1 MMEILGLTLDL
12 VTCISLQLA
21 VGLCVDYAAHIGH
34 TFLMMTGDRNQR
46 ALETVS
52 YIGSAVMY
60 GGGSTMLS
68 VSMLRFVTFI
78 KLRLRSLNKSC
89 LFTAFQML
97 IHTEHFTE
105 FSQLL

>member
-68 VSMLRFVTFI
+68 VSMLRFVT
-78 KLRLRSLNKSC
+78 
-89 LFTAFQML
+89 
-97 IHTEHFTE
+97 
-105 FSQLL
+105 LLS